1 MIQEETSVFRLPI
14 NPLSHQITTYSN
26 YRKKYLQQMETL
38 DRAKTHYQSLKRA
51 EERGKTPAS
60 MAIMVR
66 LNVMDKMS
74 LDL

>member
-14 NPLSHQITTYSN
+14 NALSHQITTYSN

-66 LNVMDKMS
+66 PNVMDKMS